1 MEFGFGEGF
10 EINDWIHQKG
20 EESKLSNL
28 LEHFPYPKEIHD
40 TFKWLRKYNSENN
53 NSVNFT
59 GIDIPRN
66 GGSLFPSIEIIKDFI
81 EKADKDALPLVLE
94 IYETA
99 KKTNGL
105 STAQS
110 VFLLNKISTE
120 EQYKLTA
127 LYQIYKQ
134 KLQITEF
141 IERKNIKA
149 LMSLVNGTIDVKRK

>member
-28 LEHFPYPKEIHD
+28 LEHFPYPKEIHY

-127 LYQIYKQ
+127 LLSKLYQ
-134 KLQITEF
+134 F
-141 IERKNIKA
+141 
-149 LMSLVNGTIDVKRK
+149 